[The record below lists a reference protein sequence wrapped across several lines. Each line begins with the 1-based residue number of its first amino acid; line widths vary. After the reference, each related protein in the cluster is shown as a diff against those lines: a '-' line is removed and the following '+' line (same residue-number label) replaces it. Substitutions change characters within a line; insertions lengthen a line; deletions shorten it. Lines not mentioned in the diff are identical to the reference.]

1 MNRLI
6 YGNGNCSISS
16 NVDIRGIEIRYKGV
30 ISITDKTPEGF
41 NIIISNNKII
51 IFPLGQGN
59 LTELFD
65 YQGEFRV
72 ISVLVADKDA
82 KQVPT
87 SIKRVMDYAELLDT
101 KAEDMTTNSEKL
113 NATYR
118 YANKVKK
125 TSIDAKIMPNLNTNN
140 YTLTLFREDGSEYT
154 GKFHIHKAD
163 NKVMSGEKHSEA
175 SEELFYKKQGSEELS
190 NIKVRQEPARTTA
203 RTATSVSTT
212 SKTTSGGY

>member
-1 MNRLI
+1 MNKLI

-16 NVDIRGIEIRYKGV
+16 NEDIRGIEIHYAGV
-30 ISITDKTPEGF
+30 VSITDKTPEGF

-51 IFPLGQGN
+51 IFPLGEGN

-65 YQGEFRV
+65 YQGEFKV
-72 ISVLVADKDA
+72 IRILVADKNGN
-82 KQVPT
+82 QVPT

-113 NATYR
+113 NATYK

-125 TSIDAKIMPNLNTNN
+125 TSVNTKIISNLNTNN
-140 YTLTLFREDGSEYT
+140 YTLTLFKEDGSEYT

-163 NKVMSGEKHSEA
+163 NRIMSGEKHSEA

-190 NIKVRQEPARTTA
+190 DIKVQQEPT
-203 RTATSVSTT
+203 RTATATVSATFQ
-212 SKTTSGGY
+212 TTSGGY

>member
-16 NVDIRGIEIRYKGV
+16 NEDIRGLEIRYKGV
-30 ISITDKTPEGF
+30 VSIIDKTPEGF
-41 NIIISNNKII
+41 TILVNKNKIL
-51 IFPLGQGN
+51 IFPLGEGN

-72 ISVLVADKDA
+72 ISVLVADKDG

-125 TSIDAKIMPNLNTNN
+125 TSIDVKIIPNLNTNN
-140 YTLTLFREDGSEYT
+140 YRLTLFKEDGSEYT

-163 NKVMSGEKHSEA
+163 KRVMTGEKHSEA

-190 NIKVRQEPARTTA
+190 DIKVRQEPTRAAT
-203 RTATSVSTT
+203 TSVSTA
-212 SKTTSGGY
+212 SQTTSGGY

>member
-1 MNRLI
+1 MSCRLI

-16 NVDIRGIEIRYKGV
+16 YEDIRGIEIRYKGV
-30 ISITDKTPEGF
+30 VSITDKTPEGF
-41 NIIISNNKII
+41 NILIGKNKIL

-72 ISVLVADKDA
+72 ISVLVAGKDGN
-82 KQVPT
+82 QVPT
-87 SIKRVMDYAELLDT
+87 SIKRVMDYAELLET

-113 NATYR
+113 NATYK

-140 YTLTLFREDGSEYT
+140 YKLTLFRKDGSEYT

-163 NKVMSGEKHSEA
+163 NKIMTGEKHSEV
-175 SEELFYKKQGSEELS
+175 SEELFYKKQGSEKLS
-190 NIKVRQEPARTTA
+190 DIKTTRTS
-203 RTATSVSTT
+203 TSVSTT

>member
-16 NVDIRGIEIRYKGV
+16 NEDIRGVEIRYTGIV
-30 ISITDKTPEGF
+30 SITDKTPEGF
-41 NIIISNNKII
+41 NILISKSKIL
-51 IFPLGQGN
+51 IFPLGEGT

-125 TSIDAKIMPNLNTNN
+125 TSIDVKIIPNLNTNN
-140 YTLTLFREDGSEYT
+140 YTLTLFMEDGSEYT

-163 NKVMSGEKHSEA
+163 NRIMSGEKHSEA
-175 SEELFYKKQGSEELS
+175 SEELFYKKQGSEKLS
-190 NIKVRQEPARTTA
+190 DIKTT

>member
-16 NVDIRGIEIRYKGV
+16 NEDIRGLEIRYKGV
-30 ISITDKTPEGF
+30 VSIIDKTPEGF
-41 NIIISNNKII
+41 TILVNKNKIL
-51 IFPLGQGN
+51 IFPLGEGN

-72 ISVLVADKDA
+72 ISVLVADKDG

-125 TSIDAKIMPNLNTNN
+125 TSIDVKIIPNLNTNN
-140 YTLTLFREDGSEYT
+140 YRLTLFKEDGSEYT

-163 NKVMSGEKHSEA
+163 KRVMTGEKHSEV
-175 SEELFYKKQGSEELS
+175 SEELFYKKQGSE
-190 NIKVRQEPARTTA
+190 
-203 RTATSVSTT
+203 
-212 SKTTSGGY
+212 

>member
-1 MNRLI
+1 MSCRLI

-16 NVDIRGIEIRYKGV
+16 YEDIRGIEIRYKGV
-30 ISITDKTPEGF
+30 VSITDKTPEGF

-51 IFPLGQGN
+51 IFPLGEGN

-65 YQGEFRV
+65 YQGEFKV
-72 ISVLVADKDA
+72 IRILVADKDGN
-82 KQVPT
+82 QVPT
-87 SIKRVMDYAELLDT
+87 SIKRVMDYAELLET
-101 KAEDMTTNSEKL
+101 KAEAMTTNSEKL

-125 TSIDAKIMPNLNTNN
+125 TSVNTKIMPNLDTNN

-163 NKVMSGEKHSEA
+163 NRIMSGEKHSEV
-175 SEELFYKKQGSEELS
+175 SEELFYKKQGSEKLS
-190 NIKVRQEPARTTA
+190 DIKTTRTS
-203 RTATSVSTT
+203 TSVSTT

>member
-1 MNRLI
+1 MSCRLI

-16 NVDIRGIEIRYKGV
+16 YEDIRGIEIRYKGV
-30 ISITDKTPEGF
+30 VSITDKTPEGF
-41 NIIISNNKII
+41 NILIGKNKIL

-72 ISVLVADKDA
+72 ISVLVAGKDCN
-82 KQVPT
+82 QVPT
-87 SIKRVMDYAELLDT
+87 SIKRVMDYAELLET

-113 NATYR
+113 NATYK

-125 TSIDAKIMPNLNTNN
+125 TSIDVKIIPNLNTNN
-140 YTLTLFREDGSEYT
+140 YRLTLFKEDGSEYT

-163 NKVMSGEKHSEA
+163 NRIMSGEKHSEA
-175 SEELFYKKQGSEELS
+175 SEELFYKKQGLEELS
-190 NIKVRQEPARTTA
+190 DIKVRQEST
-203 RTATSVSTT
+203 RTATTSVSAT
-212 SKTTSGGY
+212 SQTTSGGY

>member
-1 MNRLI
+1 MNKLI

-16 NVDIRGIEIRYKGV
+16 NEDIRGIEIHYAGV
-30 ISITDKTPEGF
+30 VSITDKTPEGF

-51 IFPLGQGN
+51 IFPLGEGN

-65 YQGEFRV
+65 YQGEFKV
-72 ISVLVADKDA
+72 IRILVADKDGN
-82 KQVPT
+82 QVPT

-113 NATYR
+113 NATYK

-125 TSIDAKIMPNLNTNN
+125 TSVNTKIISNLNTNN
-140 YTLTLFREDGSEYT
+140 YTLTLFKEDGSEYT

-163 NKVMSGEKHSEA
+163 NRIMSGEKHSEA
-175 SEELFYKKQGSEELS
+175 SEELFYKKQGLEELS
-190 NIKVRQEPARTTA
+190 DIKVRQEST
-203 RTATSVSTT
+203 RTATATVSAT
-212 SKTTSGGY
+212 SQTTSGGY